1 MIQHLSGDFE
11 TVEYSNNGFILL
23 YDNTEN
29 EDYPMHWHNALEIIM
44 PLVNSFSVTVGS
56 ETYNLKERELIII
69 PPGELHSMS
78 APGNGQRIIFQ
89 CDSAVLN
96 DFPAMR
102 PIASVFSDITVIDSH
117 SEERIKTGIKL
128 SKIIPDD
135 VIEEYINS
143 YFMPYLKDEDWNSG
157 IKNGYSS
164 FYKLLCNYYEIDSSP
179 MTVYNG
185 LSFIKKYKYSIFMII
200 LFICSFISNKL
211 GTYHFNI
218 KKGKITQTF
227 KTDFISNESDKL
239 WIIVK
244 PIPALSRSGLEVKCG
259 VNANFK
265 SAIPFPKSDMIIF
278 KFLSSME
285 HLM

>member
-1 MIQHLSGDFE
+1 MYKFIKKYILIL
-11 TVEYSNNGFILL
+11 VFILL
-23 YDNTEN
+23 LCPFNI
-29 EDYPMHWHNALEIIM
+29 NAL
-44 PLVNSFSVTVGS
+44 VTQSSDIYVTDNANVLKD
-56 ETYNLKERELIII
+56 ETKDYIVTYSDFLKDKEKIDYYVVTLKSLEGINLKEYTDYIYDSFNMNEKGLLI
-69 PPGELHSMS
+69 
-78 APGNGQRIIFQ
+78 
-89 CDSAVLN
+89 
-96 DFPAMR
+96 
-102 PIASVFSDITVIDSH
+102 VFSKSDRQL
-117 SEERIKTGIKL
+117 RIKTGIKL

-227 KTDFISNESDKL
+227 KTDFISILGILLNL
-239 WIIVK
+239 YLLLIIYYLLPLGV
-244 PIPALSRSGLEVKCG
+244 IVVIGFEVINIIGLKE
-259 VNANFK
+259 NFQEEK
-265 SAIPFPKSDMIIF
+265 ILKRKDRKKAK
-278 KFLSSME
+278 
-285 HLM
+285 

>member
-1 MIQHLSGDFE
+1 MYKFIKKYILIL
-11 TVEYSNNGFILL
+11 VFILL
-23 YDNTEN
+23 LCPFNI
-29 EDYPMHWHNALEIIM
+29 NAL
-44 PLVNSFSVTVGS
+44 VTQSSDIYVTDNANVLKD
-56 ETYNLKERELIII
+56 ETKDYIVTYSDFLKDKEKIDYYVVTLKSLEGINLKEYTDYIYDSFNMNEKGLLI
-69 PPGELHSMS
+69 
-78 APGNGQRIIFQ
+78 
-89 CDSAVLN
+89 
-96 DFPAMR
+96 
-102 PIASVFSDITVIDSH
+102 VFSKSDRQLRIT
-117 SEERIKTGIKL
+117 TGIKL

-227 KTDFISNESDKL
+227 KTDFISILGILLNLYLLLIIYYLLPLGVIVVIGFEVINIIGLKENFQEEKILKRKDNKKL
-239 WIIVK
+239 RRKIRK
-244 PIPALSRSGLEVKCG
+244 KAK
-259 VNANFK
+259 
-265 SAIPFPKSDMIIF
+265 
-278 KFLSSME
+278 
-285 HLM
+285 

>member
-1 MIQHLSGDFE
+1 MYKFIKKYILIL
-11 TVEYSNNGFILL
+11 VFILL
-23 YDNTEN
+23 LCPFNI
-29 EDYPMHWHNALEIIM
+29 NAL
-44 PLVNSFSVTVGS
+44 VTQSSDIYVTDNANVLKD
-56 ETYNLKERELIII
+56 ETKDYIVTYSDFLKDKEKIDYYVVTLKSLEGINLKEYTDYIYDSFNMNEKGLLI
-69 PPGELHSMS
+69 
-78 APGNGQRIIFQ
+78 
-89 CDSAVLN
+89 
-96 DFPAMR
+96 
-102 PIASVFSDITVIDSH
+102 VFSKSDRQL
-117 SEERIKTGIKL
+117 RIKTGIKL

-211 GTYHFNI
+211 GTYDFNI

-227 KTDFISNESDKL
+227 KTDFISILGILLNLYLLLIIYYLLPLGVIVVIGFEVINIIGLKENFQEEKILKRKDNKKL
-239 WIIVK
+239 RRKIRK
-244 PIPALSRSGLEVKCG
+244 KAK
-259 VNANFK
+259 
-265 SAIPFPKSDMIIF
+265 
-278 KFLSSME
+278 
-285 HLM
+285 

>member
-1 MIQHLSGDFE
+1 MYKFIKKYILIL
-11 TVEYSNNGFILL
+11 VFILL
-23 YDNTEN
+23 LCPFNI
-29 EDYPMHWHNALEIIM
+29 NAL
-44 PLVNSFSVTVGS
+44 VTQSSDIYVTDNANVLKD
-56 ETYNLKERELIII
+56 ETKDYIVTYSDFLKDKEKIDYYVVTLKSLEGINLKEYTDYIYDSFNMNEKGLLI
-69 PPGELHSMS
+69 
-78 APGNGQRIIFQ
+78 
-89 CDSAVLN
+89 
-96 DFPAMR
+96 
-102 PIASVFSDITVIDSH
+102 VFSKSDRQL
-117 SEERIKTGIKL
+117 RIKTGIKL

-179 MTVYNG
+179 MPVYNG

-227 KTDFISNESDKL
+227 KTDFISILGILLNLYLLLIIYYLLPLGVIVVIGFEVINIIGLKENFQEEKILKRKDNKKL
-239 WIIVK
+239 RRKIRK
-244 PIPALSRSGLEVKCG
+244 KAK
-259 VNANFK
+259 
-265 SAIPFPKSDMIIF
+265 
-278 KFLSSME
+278 
-285 HLM
+285 

>member
-1 MIQHLSGDFE
+1 MYKFIKKYILIL
-11 TVEYSNNGFILL
+11 VFILL
-23 YDNTEN
+23 LCPFNI
-29 EDYPMHWHNALEIIM
+29 NAL
-44 PLVNSFSVTVGS
+44 VTQSSDIYVTDNANVS
-56 ETYNLKERELIII
+56 KDETKDYIVTYSDFLKDKEKIDYYVVTLKSLEGINLKEYTDYIYDSFNMNEKGLLI
-69 PPGELHSMS
+69 
-78 APGNGQRIIFQ
+78 
-89 CDSAVLN
+89 
-96 DFPAMR
+96 
-102 PIASVFSDITVIDSH
+102 VFSKSDRQL
-117 SEERIKTGIKL
+117 RIKTGIKL

-227 KTDFISNESDKL
+227 KTDFISILGILLNLYLLLIIYYLLPLGVIVVIGFEVINIIGLKENFQEEKILKRKDNKKL
-239 WIIVK
+239 RRKIRK
-244 PIPALSRSGLEVKCG
+244 KAK
-259 VNANFK
+259 
-265 SAIPFPKSDMIIF
+265 
-278 KFLSSME
+278 
-285 HLM
+285 

>member
-1 MIQHLSGDFE
+1 MYKFIKKYILIL
-11 TVEYSNNGFILL
+11 VFILL
-23 YDNTEN
+23 LCPFNI
-29 EDYPMHWHNALEIIM
+29 NAL
-44 PLVNSFSVTVGS
+44 VTQSSDIYVTDNANVLKD
-56 ETYNLKERELIII
+56 ETKDYIVTYSDFLKDKEKIDYYVVTLKSLEGINLKEYTDYIYDSFNMNEKGLLI
-69 PPGELHSMS
+69 
-78 APGNGQRIIFQ
+78 
-89 CDSAVLN
+89 
-96 DFPAMR
+96 
-102 PIASVFSDITVIDSH
+102 VFSKSDRQL
-117 SEERIKTGIKL
+117 RIKTGIKL

-227 KTDFISNESDKL
+227 KTDFISILGILLNLYLLLIIYYLLPLGVIVVIGFEVIN
-239 WIIVK
+239 IIVLK
-244 PIPALSRSGLEVKCG
+244 E
-259 VNANFK
+259 NFQEEK
-265 SAIPFPKSDMIIF
+265 ILKRKDNKKLRRKIRKKAK
-278 KFLSSME
+278 
-285 HLM
+285 

>member
-1 MIQHLSGDFE
+1 MYKFIKKYILIL
-11 TVEYSNNGFILL
+11 VFILL
-23 YDNTEN
+23 LCPFNI
-29 EDYPMHWHNALEIIM
+29 NAL
-44 PLVNSFSVTVGS
+44 VTQSSDIYVTDNANVLKD
-56 ETYNLKERELIII
+56 ETKDYIVTYSDFLKDKEKIDYYVVTLKSLEGINLKEYTDYIYDSFNMNEKGLLI
-69 PPGELHSMS
+69 
-78 APGNGQRIIFQ
+78 
-89 CDSAVLN
+89 
-96 DFPAMR
+96 
-102 PIASVFSDITVIDSH
+102 VFSKSDRQL
-117 SEERIKTGIKL
+117 RIKTGIKL

-227 KTDFISNESDKL
+227 KTDFNSILGILLNLYLLLIIYYLLPLGVIVVIGFEVINIIGLKENFQEEKILKRKDNKKL
-239 WIIVK
+239 RRKIRK
-244 PIPALSRSGLEVKCG
+244 KAK
-259 VNANFK
+259 
-265 SAIPFPKSDMIIF
+265 
-278 KFLSSME
+278 
-285 HLM
+285 

>member
-1 MIQHLSGDFE
+1 MYKFIKKYILIL
-11 TVEYSNNGFILL
+11 VFILL
-23 YDNTEN
+23 LCPFNI
-29 EDYPMHWHNALEIIM
+29 NAL
-44 PLVNSFSVTVGS
+44 VTQSSDIYVTDNANVLKD
-56 ETYNLKERELIII
+56 ETKDYIVTYSDFLKDKEKIDYYVVTLKSLEGINLKEYTDYIYDSFNMNEKGLLI
-69 PPGELHSMS
+69 
-78 APGNGQRIIFQ
+78 
-89 CDSAVLN
+89 
-96 DFPAMR
+96 
-102 PIASVFSDITVIDSH
+102 VFSKSDRQL
-117 SEERIKTGIKL
+117 RIKTGIKL

-218 KKGKITQTF
+218 KKVKITQTF
-227 KTDFISNESDKL
+227 KTDFISILGILLNLYLLLIIYYLLPLGVIVVIGFEVINIIGLKENFQEEKILKRKDNKKL
-239 WIIVK
+239 RRKIRK
-244 PIPALSRSGLEVKCG
+244 KAK
-259 VNANFK
+259 
-265 SAIPFPKSDMIIF
+265 
-278 KFLSSME
+278 
-285 HLM
+285 

>member
-1 MIQHLSGDFE
+1 MYKFIKKYILIL
-11 TVEYSNNGFILL
+11 VFILL
-23 YDNTEN
+23 LCPFNI
-29 EDYPMHWHNALEIIM
+29 NAL
-44 PLVNSFSVTVGS
+44 VTQSSDIYVTDNANVLKD
-56 ETYNLKERELIII
+56 ETKDYIVTYSDFLKDKEKIDYYVVTLKSLEGINLKEYTDYIYDSFNMNEKGLLI
-69 PPGELHSMS
+69 
-78 APGNGQRIIFQ
+78 
-89 CDSAVLN
+89 
-96 DFPAMR
+96 
-102 PIASVFSDITVIDSH
+102 VFSKSDRQL
-117 SEERIKTGIKL
+117 RIKTGIKL

-164 FYKLLCNYYEIDSSP
+164 FYKLLCNYYEIDSST

-227 KTDFISNESDKL
+227 KTDFISILGILLNLYLLLIIYYLLPLGVIVVIGFEVINIIGLKENFQEEKILKRKDNKKL
-239 WIIVK
+239 RRKIRK
-244 PIPALSRSGLEVKCG
+244 KAK
-259 VNANFK
+259 
-265 SAIPFPKSDMIIF
+265 
-278 KFLSSME
+278 
-285 HLM
+285 

>member
-1 MIQHLSGDFE
+1 MYKFIKKYILIL
-11 TVEYSNNGFILL
+11 VFILL
-23 YDNTEN
+23 LCPFNI
-29 EDYPMHWHNALEIIM
+29 NAL
-44 PLVNSFSVTVGS
+44 VTQSSDIYVTDNANVLKD
-56 ETYNLKERELIII
+56 ETKDYIVTYSDFLKDKEKIDYYVVTLKSLEGINLKEYTDYIYDSFNMNEKGLLI
-69 PPGELHSMS
+69 
-78 APGNGQRIIFQ
+78 
-89 CDSAVLN
+89 
-96 DFPAMR
+96 
-102 PIASVFSDITVIDSH
+102 VFSKSDRQL
-117 SEERIKTGIKL
+117 RIKTGIKL

-227 KTDFISNESDKL
+227 KTDFISILGILLNL
-239 WIIVK
+239 YLLLIIYYLLK
-244 PIPALSRSGLEVKCG
+244 
-259 VNANFK
+259 
-265 SAIPFPKSDMIIF
+265 
-278 KFLSSME
+278 
-285 HLM
+285 

>member
-1 MIQHLSGDFE
+1 MYKFIKKYILIL
-11 TVEYSNNGFILL
+11 VFILL
-23 YDNTEN
+23 LCPFNI
-29 EDYPMHWHNALEIIM
+29 NAL
-44 PLVNSFSVTVGS
+44 VTQSSDIYVTDNANVLKD
-56 ETYNLKERELIII
+56 ETKDYIVTYSDFLKDKEKIDYYVVTLKSLEGINLKEYTDYIYDSFNMNEKGLLI
-69 PPGELHSMS
+69 
-78 APGNGQRIIFQ
+78 
-89 CDSAVLN
+89 
-96 DFPAMR
+96 
-102 PIASVFSDITVIDSH
+102 VFSKSDRQL
-117 SEERIKTGIKL
+117 RIKTGIKL

-200 LFICSFISNKL
+200 LFICSFLSNKL

-227 KTDFISNESDKL
+227 KTDFISILGILLNL
-239 WIIVK
+239 YLLLIIYDLLPLGV
-244 PIPALSRSGLEVKCG
+244 IVVIGFEVINISGLKE
-259 VNANFK
+259 NFQEEK
-265 SAIPFPKSDMIIF
+265 ILKRKDNKKLRRKIRKKAK
-278 KFLSSME
+278 
-285 HLM
+285 

>member
-1 MIQHLSGDFE
+1 MYKFIKKYILIL
-11 TVEYSNNGFILL
+11 VFILL
-23 YDNTEN
+23 LCPFNI
-29 EDYPMHWHNALEIIM
+29 NAL
-44 PLVNSFSVTVGS
+44 VTQSSDIYVTDNANVLKD
-56 ETYNLKERELIII
+56 ETKDYIVTYSDFLKDKEKIDYYVVTLKSLEGINLKEYTDYIYDSFNMDEKGLLI
-69 PPGELHSMS
+69 
-78 APGNGQRIIFQ
+78 
-89 CDSAVLN
+89 
-96 DFPAMR
+96 
-102 PIASVFSDITVIDSH
+102 VFSKSDRQL
-117 SEERIKTGIKL
+117 RIKTGIKL

-227 KTDFISNESDKL
+227 KTDFISILGILLNLYLLLIIYYLLPLGVIVVIGFEVINIIGLKENFQEEKILKRKDNKKL
-239 WIIVK
+239 RRKIRK
-244 PIPALSRSGLEVKCG
+244 KAK
-259 VNANFK
+259 
-265 SAIPFPKSDMIIF
+265 
-278 KFLSSME
+278 
-285 HLM
+285 

>member
-1 MIQHLSGDFE
+1 MYKFIKKYILIL
-11 TVEYSNNGFILL
+11 VFILL
-23 YDNTEN
+23 LCPFNI
-29 EDYPMHWHNALEIIM
+29 NAL
-44 PLVNSFSVTVGS
+44 VTQSSDIYVTDNANVLKD
-56 ETYNLKERELIII
+56 ETKDYIVTYSDFLKDKEKIDYYVVTLKSLEGINLKEYTDYIYDSFNMNEKGLLI
-69 PPGELHSMS
+69 
-78 APGNGQRIIFQ
+78 
-89 CDSAVLN
+89 
-96 DFPAMR
+96 
-102 PIASVFSDITVIDSH
+102 VFSKSDRQL
-117 SEERIKTGIKL
+117 RIKTGIKL

-185 LSFIKKYKYSIFMII
+185 LSFIKKYNYSIFMII

-227 KTDFISNESDKL
+227 KTDFISILGILLNLYLLLIIYYLLPLGVIVVIGFEVINIIGLKENFQEEKILKRKDNKKL
-239 WIIVK
+239 RRKIRK
-244 PIPALSRSGLEVKCG
+244 KAK
-259 VNANFK
+259 
-265 SAIPFPKSDMIIF
+265 
-278 KFLSSME
+278 
-285 HLM
+285 

>member
-1 MIQHLSGDFE
+1 MYKFIKKYILIL
-11 TVEYSNNGFILL
+11 VFILL
-23 YDNTEN
+23 LCPFNI
-29 EDYPMHWHNALEIIM
+29 NAL
-44 PLVNSFSVTVGS
+44 VTQSSDIYVTDNANVLKD
-56 ETYNLKERELIII
+56 ETKDYIVTYSNFLKDKEKIDYYVVTLKSLEGINLKEYTDYIYDSFNMNEKGLLI
-69 PPGELHSMS
+69 
-78 APGNGQRIIFQ
+78 
-89 CDSAVLN
+89 
-96 DFPAMR
+96 
-102 PIASVFSDITVIDSH
+102 VFSKSDRQL
-117 SEERIKTGIKL
+117 RIKTGIKL

-227 KTDFISNESDKL
+227 KTDFISILGILLNLYLLLIIYYLLPLGVIVVIGFEVINIIGLKENFQEEKILKRKDNKKL
-239 WIIVK
+239 RRKIRK
-244 PIPALSRSGLEVKCG
+244 KAK
-259 VNANFK
+259 
-265 SAIPFPKSDMIIF
+265 
-278 KFLSSME
+278 
-285 HLM
+285 

>member
-1 MIQHLSGDFE
+1 MYKFIKKYILIL
-11 TVEYSNNGFILL
+11 VFILL
-23 YDNTEN
+23 LCPFNI
-29 EDYPMHWHNALEIIM
+29 NALVTQSSDIYVTDNANVLKDETKDYIVTYSDFLKDKEKIDYYVVT
-44 PLVNSFSVTVGS
+44 LKSVEGI
-56 ETYNLKERELIII
+56 NLKEYTDYIYDSFNMNEKGLLI
-69 PPGELHSMS
+69 
-78 APGNGQRIIFQ
+78 
-89 CDSAVLN
+89 
-96 DFPAMR
+96 
-102 PIASVFSDITVIDSH
+102 VFSKSDRQL
-117 SEERIKTGIKL
+117 RIKTGIKL

-227 KTDFISNESDKL
+227 KTDFISILGILLNLYLLLIIYYLLPLGVIVVIGFEVINIIGLKENFQEEKILKRKDNKKL
-239 WIIVK
+239 RRK
-244 PIPALSRSGLEVKCG
+244 
-259 VNANFK
+259 
-265 SAIPFPKSDMIIF
+265 
-278 KFLSSME
+278 
-285 HLM
+285 

>member
-1 MIQHLSGDFE
+1 MYKFIKKYILIL
-11 TVEYSNNGFILL
+11 VFILL
-23 YDNTEN
+23 LCPFNI
-29 EDYPMHWHNALEIIM
+29 NAL
-44 PLVNSFSVTVGS
+44 VTQSSDIYVTDNANVLKD
-56 ETYNLKERELIII
+56 ETKDYIVTYSDFLKDKEKIDYYVVTLKSLEGINLKEYTDYIYDSFNMNEKGLLI
-69 PPGELHSMS
+69 
-78 APGNGQRIIFQ
+78 
-89 CDSAVLN
+89 
-96 DFPAMR
+96 
-102 PIASVFSDITVIDSH
+102 VFSKSDRQL
-117 SEERIKTGIKL
+117 RIKTGIKL

-185 LSFIKKYKYSIFMII
+185 LSFIKKYKYSIFIII

-227 KTDFISNESDKL
+227 KTDFISILGILLNLYLLLIIYYLLPLGVIVVIGFEVINIIGLKENFQEEKILKRKDNKKL
-239 WIIVK
+239 RRKIRK
-244 PIPALSRSGLEVKCG
+244 KAK
-259 VNANFK
+259 
-265 SAIPFPKSDMIIF
+265 
-278 KFLSSME
+278 
-285 HLM
+285 

>member
-1 MIQHLSGDFE
+1 MYKFIKKYILIL
-11 TVEYSNNGFILL
+11 VFILL
-23 YDNTEN
+23 LCPFNI
-29 EDYPMHWHNALEIIM
+29 NAL
-44 PLVNSFSVTVGS
+44 VTQSSDIYVTDNANVLKD
-56 ETYNLKERELIII
+56 ETKDYIVTYSDFLKDKEKVDYYVVTLKSLEGINLKEYTDYIYDSFNMNEKGLLI
-69 PPGELHSMS
+69 
-78 APGNGQRIIFQ
+78 
-89 CDSAVLN
+89 
-96 DFPAMR
+96 
-102 PIASVFSDITVIDSH
+102 VFSKSDRQL
-117 SEERIKTGIKL
+117 RIKTGIKL

-227 KTDFISNESDKL
+227 KTDFISILGILLNLYLLLIIYYLLPLGVIVVIGFEVINIIGLKENFQEEKILKRKDNKKL
-239 WIIVK
+239 RRKIRK
-244 PIPALSRSGLEVKCG
+244 KAK
-259 VNANFK
+259 
-265 SAIPFPKSDMIIF
+265 
-278 KFLSSME
+278 
-285 HLM
+285 

>member
-1 MIQHLSGDFE
+1 MYKFIKKYILIL
-11 TVEYSNNGFILL
+11 VFILL
-23 YDNTEN
+23 LCPFNINAIVTQSSDIYVTDNANVLKDETK
-29 EDYPMHWHNALEIIM
+29 DYIVTYSDFLKDKEKIDYYVVTLKSLEGI
-44 PLVNSFSVTVGS
+44 
-56 ETYNLKERELIII
+56 NLKEYTDYIYDSFNMNEKGLLI
-69 PPGELHSMS
+69 
-78 APGNGQRIIFQ
+78 
-89 CDSAVLN
+89 
-96 DFPAMR
+96 
-102 PIASVFSDITVIDSH
+102 VFSKSDRQL
-117 SEERIKTGIKL
+117 RIKTGIKL

-227 KTDFISNESDKL
+227 KTDFISILGILLNLYLLLIIYYLLPLGVIVVIGFEVINIIGLKENFQEEKILKRKDNKKL
-239 WIIVK
+239 RRKIRK
-244 PIPALSRSGLEVKCG
+244 KAK
-259 VNANFK
+259 
-265 SAIPFPKSDMIIF
+265 
-278 KFLSSME
+278 
-285 HLM
+285 

>member
-1 MIQHLSGDFE
+1 MYKFIKKYILIL
-11 TVEYSNNGFILL
+11 VFILL
-23 YDNTEN
+23 LCPFNI
-29 EDYPMHWHNALEIIM
+29 NAL
-44 PLVNSFSVTVGS
+44 VTQSSDIYVTDNANVLKD
-56 ETYNLKERELIII
+56 ETKDYIVTYSDFLKDKEKIDYYVVTLKSLEGINLKEYTDYIYDSFNMNEKGLLI
-69 PPGELHSMS
+69 
-78 APGNGQRIIFQ
+78 
-89 CDSAVLN
+89 
-96 DFPAMR
+96 
-102 PIASVFSDITVIDSH
+102 VFSKSDRQL
-117 SEERIKTGIKL
+117 RIKTGIKL

-185 LSFIKKYKYSIFMII
+185 LSFIKKYKYSILMII

-227 KTDFISNESDKL
+227 KTDFISILGILLNLYLLLIIYYLLPLGVIVVIGFEVINIIGLKENFQEEKILKRKDNKKL
-239 WIIVK
+239 RRKIRK
-244 PIPALSRSGLEVKCG
+244 KAK
-259 VNANFK
+259 
-265 SAIPFPKSDMIIF
+265 
-278 KFLSSME
+278 
-285 HLM
+285 

>member
-1 MIQHLSGDFE
+1 MYKFIKKYILIL
-11 TVEYSNNGFILL
+11 VFILL
-23 YDNTEN
+23 LCPFNI
-29 EDYPMHWHNALEIIM
+29 NAL
-44 PLVNSFSVTVGS
+44 VTQSSDIYVTDNANVLKD
-56 ETYNLKERELIII
+56 ETKDYIVTYSDFLKDKEKIDYYVVTLKSLEGINLKEYTDYIYDSFNMNEKGLLI
-69 PPGELHSMS
+69 
-78 APGNGQRIIFQ
+78 
-89 CDSAVLN
+89 
-96 DFPAMR
+96 
-102 PIASVFSDITVIDSH
+102 VFSKSDRQL
-117 SEERIKTGIKL
+117 RIKTGIKL

-227 KTDFISNESDKL
+227 KTDFISILEILLNLYLLLIIYYLLPLGVIVVIGFEVINIIGLKENFQEEKILKRKDNKKL
-239 WIIVK
+239 RRKIRK
-244 PIPALSRSGLEVKCG
+244 KAK
-259 VNANFK
+259 
-265 SAIPFPKSDMIIF
+265 
-278 KFLSSME
+278 
-285 HLM
+285 

>member
-1 MIQHLSGDFE
+1 MYKFIKKYILIL
-11 TVEYSNNGFILL
+11 VFILL
-23 YDNTEN
+23 LCPFNI
-29 EDYPMHWHNALEIIM
+29 NAL
-44 PLVNSFSVTVGS
+44 VTQSSDIYVTDNANVLKD
-56 ETYNLKERELIII
+56 ETKDYIVTYSDFLKDKEKIDYYVVTLKSLEGINLKEYTDYIYDSFNMNEKGLLI
-69 PPGELHSMS
+69 
-78 APGNGQRIIFQ
+78 
-89 CDSAVLN
+89 
-96 DFPAMR
+96 
-102 PIASVFSDITVIDSH
+102 VFSKSDRQL
-117 SEERIKTGIKL
+117 RIKTGIKL

-227 KTDFISNESDKL
+227 KTDFISILGILLNLYLLLIIYYLLPLGVIVVIGFEVINIIGLKENFQEEKILKRKDNKKL
-239 WIIVK
+239 RRKIRK
-244 PIPALSRSGLEVKCG
+244 KAK
-259 VNANFK
+259 
-265 SAIPFPKSDMIIF
+265 
-278 KFLSSME
+278 
-285 HLM
+285 

>member
-1 MIQHLSGDFE
+1 MYKFIKKYILIL
-11 TVEYSNNGFILL
+11 VFILL
-23 YDNTEN
+23 LCPFNI
-29 EDYPMHWHNALEIIM
+29 NAL
-44 PLVNSFSVTVGS
+44 VTQSSDIYVTDNANVLKD
-56 ETYNLKERELIII
+56 ETKDYIVTYSDFLKDKEKIDYYVVTLKSLEGINLKEYTDYIYDSFNMNEKGLLI
-69 PPGELHSMS
+69 
-78 APGNGQRIIFQ
+78 
-89 CDSAVLN
+89 
-96 DFPAMR
+96 
-102 PIASVFSDITVIDSH
+102 VFSKSDRQLRIT
-117 SEERIKTGIKL
+117 TGIKL

-211 GTYHFNI
+211 CTYHFNI

-227 KTDFISNESDKL
+227 KTDFISILGILLNLYLLLIIYYLLPLGVIVVIGFEVINIIGLKENFQEEKILKRKDNKKL
-239 WIIVK
+239 RRKIRK
-244 PIPALSRSGLEVKCG
+244 KAK
-259 VNANFK
+259 
-265 SAIPFPKSDMIIF
+265 
-278 KFLSSME
+278 
-285 HLM
+285 

>member
-1 MIQHLSGDFE
+1 MYKFIKKYILIL
-11 TVEYSNNGFILL
+11 VFILL
-23 YDNTEN
+23 LCPFNI
-29 EDYPMHWHNALEIIM
+29 NAL
-44 PLVNSFSVTVGS
+44 VTQSSDIYVTDNANVLKD
-56 ETYNLKERELIII
+56 ETKDYIVTYSDFLKDKEKVDYYVVTLKSLEGINLKEYTDYIYDSFNMNEKGLLI
-69 PPGELHSMS
+69 
-78 APGNGQRIIFQ
+78 
-89 CDSAVLN
+89 
-96 DFPAMR
+96 
-102 PIASVFSDITVIDSH
+102 VFSKSDRQL
-117 SEERIKTGIKL
+117 RIKTGIKL

-227 KTDFISNESDKL
+227 KTDFISILGILLNLYLLLIIYYLLPLGVIVVIGFEVINIIGLKENFQEEKILKRKDNKKL
-239 WIIVK
+239 RRK
-244 PIPALSRSGLEVKCG
+244 
-259 VNANFK
+259 
-265 SAIPFPKSDMIIF
+265 
-278 KFLSSME
+278 
-285 HLM
+285 

>member
-1 MIQHLSGDFE
+1 MYKFIKKYILIL
-11 TVEYSNNGFILL
+11 VFILL
-23 YDNTEN
+23 LCPFNI
-29 EDYPMHWHNALEIIM
+29 NAL
-44 PLVNSFSVTVGS
+44 VTQSSDIYVTDNANVLKD
-56 ETYNLKERELIII
+56 ETKDYIVTYSDFLKDKEKIDYYVVTLKSLEGINLKEYTDYIYDSFNMNEKGLLI
-69 PPGELHSMS
+69 
-78 APGNGQRIIFQ
+78 
-89 CDSAVLN
+89 
-96 DFPAMR
+96 
-102 PIASVFSDITVIDSH
+102 VFSKSDRQL
-117 SEERIKTGIKL
+117 RIKTGIKL

-200 LFICSFISNKL
+200 LFICSFLSNKL

-227 KTDFISNESDKL
+227 KTDFISILGILLNLYLLLIIYYLLPLGVIVVIGFEVINIIGLKENFQEEKILKRKDNKKL
-239 WIIVK
+239 RRKIRK
-244 PIPALSRSGLEVKCG
+244 KAK
-259 VNANFK
+259 
-265 SAIPFPKSDMIIF
+265 
-278 KFLSSME
+278 
-285 HLM
+285 

>member
-1 MIQHLSGDFE
+1 MYKFIKKYILIL
-11 TVEYSNNGFILL
+11 VFILL
-23 YDNTEN
+23 LCPFNI
-29 EDYPMHWHNALEIIM
+29 NAL
-44 PLVNSFSVTVGS
+44 VTQSSDIYVTDNANVLKD
-56 ETYNLKERELIII
+56 ETKDYIVTYSDFLKDKEKIDYYVVTLKSLEGINLKEYTDYIYDSFNMNEKGLLI
-69 PPGELHSMS
+69 
-78 APGNGQRIIFQ
+78 
-89 CDSAVLN
+89 
-96 DFPAMR
+96 
-102 PIASVFSDITVIDSH
+102 VFSKSDRQL
-117 SEERIKTGIKL
+117 RIKTGIKL

-179 MTVYNG
+179 MTVHNG

-227 KTDFISNESDKL
+227 KTDFISILGILLNLYLLLIIYYLLPLGVIVVIGFEVINIIGLKENFQEEKILKRKDNKKL
-239 WIIVK
+239 RRKIRK
-244 PIPALSRSGLEVKCG
+244 KAK
-259 VNANFK
+259 
-265 SAIPFPKSDMIIF
+265 
-278 KFLSSME
+278 
-285 HLM
+285 

>member
-1 MIQHLSGDFE
+1 MYKFIKKYILIL
-11 TVEYSNNGFILL
+11 VFILL
-23 YDNTEN
+23 LCPFNI
-29 EDYPMHWHNALEIIM
+29 NAL
-44 PLVNSFSVTVGS
+44 VTQSSDIYVTDNANVLKD
-56 ETYNLKERELIII
+56 ETKDYIVTYSDFLKDKEKIDYYVVTLKSLEGINLKEYTDYIYDSFNMNEKGLLI
-69 PPGELHSMS
+69 
-78 APGNGQRIIFQ
+78 
-89 CDSAVLN
+89 
-96 DFPAMR
+96 
-102 PIASVFSDITVIDSH
+102 VFSKSDRQL
-117 SEERIKTGIKL
+117 RIKTGIKL

-200 LFICSFISNKL
+200 LFICSFLSNKL

-227 KTDFISNESDKL
+227 KTDFISILGILLNLYLLLIIYYLLPLGVIVVIGFEVINIIALKENFHEETPLKRKDHKKL
-239 WIIVK
+239 RRKIRK
-244 PIPALSRSGLEVKCG
+244 KAK
-259 VNANFK
+259 
-265 SAIPFPKSDMIIF
+265 
-278 KFLSSME
+278 
-285 HLM
+285 